1 MNLATVGENGKRKV
15 VHPTEVLG
23 RWNRRKTYVQRV
35 LVTFLLALPW
45 ITISGK
51 PMLLLD
57 VFHGKFSILGMPFR
71 AHDLPILLLVALTFI
86 LGIALVTALYGRVLY
101 GGACPQSVLIEGGFC
116 QIERWIEG
124 DAYARRRAENAP
136 FSEVITKRVLKWGAF
151 LIVAMTISHSLLAV
165 FVGPDEVR
173 AMIASGPSESP
184 GLFAFMLVST
194 LVLLFDFGWFRE
206 QFCIFVCP
214 YGRIQSIFQDESTV
228 TVAYD
233 VKRGEPRGKP
243 ALVSG
248 DCVDCLRCVKVC
260 PTGIDIRNGSSQL
273 ECIACT
279 ACIDACDDVMSRL
292 GRKQGLIRY
301 AAPQP
306 RSFSRR
312 AWVYLILLLATIGG
326 LAAVVGGREVAMV
339 EVFKVR
345 GDPYVEIAD
354 ADSAHRFANLFMTE
368 ISNQSDSSVEIEFA
382 IKATSNVVLV
392 MPNNPTKLAPGE
404 YLRTPFTLRFEK
416 SILETGRAK
425 TKVTVRITGKEKTEE
440 KVKEVTLVGPF

>member
-1 MNLATVGENGKRKV
+1 MNIATVGENGRRKV
-15 VHPTEVLG
+15 VHPTEVSG
-23 RWNRRKTYVQRV
+23 RWNRRKTIVQRL
-35 LVTFLLALPW
+35 LVAFLLVLPW
-45 ITISGK
+45 ISIAGK

-57 VFHGKFSILGMPFR
+57 VIHGKFSVLGMPFR
-71 AHDLPILLLVALTFI
+71 AHDLPILLLIVLIFLLA
-86 LGIALVTALYGRVLY
+86 IALVTALYGRVWC
-101 GGACPQSVLIEGGFC
+101 GWACPQTVFIEGVFR

-124 DAYARRRAENAP
+124 DAYERRKAENAP
-136 FSEVITKRVLKWGAF
+136 FSEIITKRIMKWTAF
-151 LIVAMTISHSLLAV
+151 SFVALTISHSLLAV

-173 AMIASGPSESP
+173 AMIASGPSASP
-184 GLFAFMLVST
+184 GTFLFMVVST

-243 ALVSG
+243 AAVTG
-248 DCVDCLRCVKVC
+248 DCVDCFRCVKVC
-260 PTGIDIRNGSSQL
+260 PTGIDIRNGSGQL

-301 AAPQP
+301 AAVKPS
-306 RSFSRR
+306 RFSRR
-312 AWVYLILLLATIGG
+312 AWVYLILLVLTIGG
-326 LAAVVGGREVAMV
+326 LIAVVGGREAAMV

-345 GDPYVEIAD
+345 GEPFVEISD
-354 ADSAHRFANLFMTE
+354 ADTEHRYANLFMTE
-368 ISNQSDSSVEIEFA
+368 ISNQSESSVEIEFA
-382 IKATSNVVLV
+382 LDPVSAVVLV
-392 MPNNPTKLAPGE
+392 MPNNPTRLAPGE
-404 YLRTPFTLRFEK
+404 YLRTPFTIRFSK
-416 SILETGRAK
+416 SILDSGRTK
-425 TKVTVRITGKEKTEE
+425 TKVNVRVHSKERTDQ